1 MNYQKVT
8 NVWFGSKIK
17 SALTGIIIGPL
28 LILIAIYFLAANEF
42 RSVARTAAIIEWESI
57 VETLDT
63 NNIEATNQKFVYTNW
78 NLTSSSLND
87 SDFWL
92 NIDGVAFERK
102 VEMYLWDEESKTE
115 VKENLWWSE
124 THTTTYSYKK
134 RWSSNPIDSQNF
146 EESQKYINP
155 TEWKYE
161 SRREYSQEIQLN
173 DFYISENLKRLLPL
187 SKSLSLQKENFSET
201 ENITLTNNFIFIWN
215 DFNNPEIWDIRISY
229 TYLPQNTLV
238 SMLAYQENENTLWE
252 FVLNQKQPLS
262 KIVEWNVTKNEL
274 FQMLKDENT
283 LLTWILRWVL
293 LLLMY
298 IGFYMLLSILPT
310 LGSIVPFLGKII
322 GFWVGIIAFVWTIA
336 VWGTTIA
343 IAWFAA
349 RPIIS
354 ILILLSI
361 AWIIYW
367 VKQFKNNKK
376 LSS

>member
-1 MNYQKVT
+1 MNYQKIK

-17 SALTGIIIGPL
+17 SALTGIIVGPII
-28 LILIAIYFLAANEF
+28 ILIAIYFLAANEF

-78 NLTSSSLND
+78 NLTSTSIND
-87 SDFWL
+87 PDFWL
-92 NIDGVAFERK
+92 NIDGVAYERK
-102 VEMYLWDEESKTE
+102 VEMYLWDQESKTE

-124 THTTTYSYKK
+124 THTTNYSYKK
-134 RWSSNPIDSQNF
+134 IWSSTPIDSKNF

-155 TEWKYE
+155 TEWKYQ
-161 SRREYSQEIQLN
+161 SHSEYSQEIKLN
-173 DFYISENLKRLLPL
+173 NFYISENLKRLFPI
-187 SKSLSLQKENFSET
+187 SKSLSLQKENFSEI
-201 ENITLTNNFIFIWN
+201 ENITLANNFIFIWN

-252 FVLNQKQPLS
+252 FLLNQKQPLS

-274 FQMLKDENT
+274 FKMLKDENT

-293 LLLMY
+293 LILMY
-298 IGFYMLLSILPT
+298 IWFYMLLSILPT
-310 LGSIVPFLGKII
+310 LGSVIPFLGKII
-322 GFWVGIIAFVWTIA
+322 GFWVGIIAFVWTIIL
-336 VWGTTIA
+336 WGTTIA

-376 LSS
+376 